1 MGILICRCEC
11 MNFNCSQIYHNSSIF
26 ISPGKDAKHTSWA
39 QQISP
44 YVQKTIVYVDF
55 VDDVHPLAIA
65 LREEGLTTCA
75 YHGKRLTSHDKKKAL
90 ESWSSGQCQVM
101 VCTTA
106 FGMGID
112 TPDIDLVIQI
122 GCSPSIE
129 QMVQQ
134 LGRAGRAVV
143 CAQVWNLFLRSTA

>member
-1 MGILICRCEC
+1 MQSTPAGPSRYLHMYRRRRPL
-11 MNFNCSQIYHNSSIF
+11 S
-26 ISPGKDAKHTSWA
+26 
-39 QQISP
+39 
-44 YVQKTIVYVDF
+44 IVYVDF
-55 VDDVHPLAIA
+55 VDDVHPLAVA

-112 TPDIDLVIQI
+112 TPDTDLVVQI
-122 GCSPSIE
+122 ECSSSIE

-134 LGRAGRAVV
+134 MGRADRDGHLYTGMEFVA
-143 CAQVWNLFLRSTA
+143 